1 MAESR
6 PRPFAH
12 YAIGAVVLCT
22 AVVALLRWCAAPEPK
37 EDQQPRRGRA
47 TTQDGPEWTACGSA
61 TSRSAPLPST
71 TTAPPAK
78 RGRGEA
84 VIQARWGSGK
94 GELGLSRPEEAN
106 PEAPMSFA
114 LDATG
119 RTWIIDQ
126 VNGRLVTY
134 GPDGTVLGESQLA
147 QRVPQDIAIGADG
160 TMALLDRLGD
170 KTVAVYGP
178 DGTLRGAIPLEGKGI
193 PETGAVTGVFV
204 DGDDVYAEVEHGTL
218 VNVGHTDGTPDGE
231 RQELPGRPSRDGRLL
246 LSAGITQAQE
256 GRMWVSAV
264 RRNPIAHQ
272 FTRELR
278 VSGEILYLLLLDS
291 DRLGAIYVAA
301 QHMPASRGTPLL
313 TLTCMEPEHGE
324 PIGSVDL
331 PANTS
336 ADETFRE
343 MTVLD
348 EGGVVYGV
356 RTEEGIAYR
365 YYPCP

>member
-1 MAESR
+1 MAS
-6 PRPFAH
+6 
-12 YAIGAVVLCT
+12 
-22 AVVALLRWCAAPEPK
+22 
-37 EDQQPRRGRA
+37 
-47 TTQDGPEWTACGSA
+47 
-61 TSRSAPLPST
+61 
-71 TTAPPAK
+71 PAK
-78 RGRGEA
+78 RGRGET
-84 VIQARWGSGK
+84 IIRARWGGGQ

-114 LDATG
+114 VDAMG
-119 RTWIIDQ
+119 RTRIIDQ

-134 GPDGTVLGESQLA
+134 GPDGAVLGESQLA
-147 QRVPQDIAIGADG
+147 QRVPQDIAVGADG
-160 TMALLDRLGD
+160 TVALLDRLGD
-170 KTVAVYGP
+170 KTVAIYGP
-178 DGTLRGAIPLEGKGI
+178 DGTLRGAIPVEGKGI

-204 DGDDVYAEVEHGTL
+204 DGNDVYAEVEHGTL
-218 VNVGHTDGTPDGE
+218 VKVGHTDGTSDPD

-291 DRLGAIYVAA
+291 DRVGTIYVAA
-301 QHMPASRGTPLL
+301 QHMPASQGPPLV

-324 PIGSVDL
+324 PIGSVEL